1 MPQLKAQMLQLK
13 KEKERTILHAASKTW
28 CSKKK
33 KKVMFYDGG
42 SSCRLRKRGEM
53 STPKFLV
60 RATEE
65 WLKKSVYPNATQVFL
80 IL

>member
-1 MPQLKAQMLQLK
+1 
-13 KEKERTILHAASKTW
+13 
-28 CSKKK
+28 
-33 KKVMFYDGG
+33 
-42 SSCRLRKRGEM
+42 M

>member
-13 KEKERTILHAASKTW
+13 KEKERKILHAASKTW

-42 SSCRLRKRGEM
+42 SSCRLREREV

-65 WLKKSVYPNATQVFL
+65 WLKKSV
-80 IL
+80 